1 MTQNITWFR
10 TNYFLNFL
18 RNLNVLKN
26 SFKCKADHGKSTQIH
41 LCSSIFPPFVLS
53 LCWVLD
59 VTSLHKYFWLRDG
72 WTYFQV
78 FRLILEK
85 LLSHWSIQ
93 HTLREQVKM
102 KQRNDFDKVLLS
114 TWPVI
119 QPLEEG
125 KGAPAGPV
133 SHRVMLVLAGVLGH
147 LDDGKLMICLMNLP
161 SIEIKLQIR
170 NYYNHLFP
178 Q

>member
-1 MTQNITWFR
+1 M
-10 TNYFLNFL
+10 
-18 RNLNVLKN
+18 
-26 SFKCKADHGKSTQIH
+26 
-41 LCSSIFPPFVLS
+41 
-53 LCWVLD
+53 
-59 VTSLHKYFWLRDG
+59 
-72 WTYFQV
+72 
-78 FRLILEK
+78 
-85 LLSHWSIQ
+85 
-93 HTLREQVKM
+93 KM

-147 LDDGKLMICLMNLP
+147 LDDGKMMICLMNLP

-170 NYYNHLFP
+170 NYYNPTVTEIVTLISCSQEPVKLNKNMDFLNFHYFLMIFIFSIIP
-178 Q
+178 GLQCSVNFLLYSKVT